1 MKSPNTCEIVG
12 RPVRIDTQ
20 GCLAVSIR
28 HSVALSVLKKEAC
41 GFPFLHPI
49 FPGGTSL
56 WLVSI
61 VCGMYAA
68 IITPGKANVSLC

>member
-12 RPVRIDTQ
+12 RSVRIGTQ

-28 HSVALSVLKKEAC
+28 HSVALSVLRKEAC
-41 GFPFLHPI
+41 GFPFLRPI
-49 FPGGTSL
+49 FPGGASS

-61 VCGMYAA
+61 VCEMYAA
-68 IITPGKANVSLC
+68 IITPGKADASLC